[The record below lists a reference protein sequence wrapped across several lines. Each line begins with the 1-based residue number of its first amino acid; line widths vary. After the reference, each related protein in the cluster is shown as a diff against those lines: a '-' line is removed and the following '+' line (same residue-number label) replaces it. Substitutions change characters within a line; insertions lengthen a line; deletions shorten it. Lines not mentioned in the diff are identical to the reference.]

1 MCSDFQ
7 FSLCVDTFSLNLD
20 SDCELFSFVFVY
32 NRHFLVLFWA
42 VNCMVCALTSS
53 TIKAFRFMCLCLSM
67 TFRSGP
73 HSSFLTFNFVCESY
87 TFFNFT
93 VVWIFLFVHRCFLSF
108 EICALHQFMD
118 AINISKK
125 SWDDFS
131 ASRLFWERNYYFC
144 IQAQKERQG
153 KMITCN

>member
-7 FSLCVDTFSLNLD
+7 FSLCVATFSLNLD

-73 HSSFLTFNFVCESY
+73 HSSFWLLILCVNLILFLILPLCGYFYLYIVASFHLKFVR
-87 TFFNFT
+87 FT
-93 VVWIFLFVHRCFLSF
+93 SLWMQLISRKNPGMIFLRAGCFGRETTIFAFKHR
-108 EICALHQFMD
+108 
-118 AINISKK
+118 KK
-125 SWDDFS
+125 DRGRW
-131 ASRLFWERNYYFC
+131 
-144 IQAQKERQG
+144 
-153 KMITCN
+153 